1 MRSDSALSEGFYDR
15 IGRGGAAVY
24 DPRCSDGGDGMSGWF
39 RALFLFSSFGPLYAV
54 LGLGLTI
61 QNLAKPALIAWI
73 ASALSVF
80 VFLYLRSGFR
90 SGPVF
95 HSKLEI
101 DAQIDENILS
111 YLIAY
116 LPPIFI
122 DNFKLPEK
130 YVPAGAFYAILFVL
144 MIRIDTLY
152 VNPFFIMC
160 GYKIYR
166 VKLESGRSAVVV
178 TRKREISKDEVLNLH
193 ELDSSRLYFAE

>member
-1 MRSDSALSEGFYDR
+1 
-15 IGRGGAAVY
+15 
-24 DPRCSDGGDGMSGWF
+24 MSGWF

-61 QNLAKPALIAWI
+61 QKLNEPARIAWL
-73 ASALSVF
+73 AFAASVF

-90 SGPVF
+90 SKPVF
-95 HSKLEI
+95 HSKMEVVGQL
-101 DAQIDENILS
+101 DENILS

-122 DNFKLPEK
+122 DNFKTPEK
-130 YVPAGAFYAILFVL
+130 YAPASAFYFLLIIL
-144 MIRIDTLY
+144 MARIDTIY

-166 VKLESGRSAVVV
+166 VKLESGRLAIVV
-178 TRKREISKDEVLNLH
+178 TRKREIGKDEVLNLH